1 MVAGAGVAGAGVVA
15 AGALV
20 LGLLVSVFWEN
31 AGVLSNSPAAAILS
45 KILFIFVSSAFR
57 WLRDRTVL
65 QYLGSK
71 DSSEQPFSYHN
82 SASCLSRSYSDLQW
96 PIREADIKSAR
107 QRSAV
112 PPATFRKCSRFP
124 ICSYRRGILACFDP

>member
-1 MVAGAGVAGAGVVA
+1 VVAGAVVAGAVVAGAGVAGAGVVA
-15 AGALV
+15 AGVLV

-65 QYLGSK
+65 RYLGSK
-71 DSSEQPFSYHN
+71 DSSEQPFSYRN
-82 SASCLSRSYSDLQW
+82 SASCLSRSDS
-96 PIREADIKSAR
+96 
-107 QRSAV
+107 
-112 PPATFRKCSRFP
+112 
-124 ICSYRRGILACFDP
+124 